1 MLLRHAL
8 GEQLRHARHD
18 SGLSIRALSSA
29 AGVSI
34 GYLSEIERG
43 RKEVSSEILAAICRA
58 LNLATATVVATAAE
72 RMAAPSAEVV
82 PMPRAA
88 ADDATVSAA

>member
-8 GEQLRHARHD
+8 GEQLRHARRD
-18 SGLSIRALSSA
+18 SGMSIRALSAA

-58 LNLATATVVATAAE
+58 LSADTAMIVSAAAN
-72 RMAAPSAEVV
+72 RMAVPAATVV

-88 ADDATVSAA
+88 AAAAVSAA